1 MCCKY
6 TKLYFAA
13 NSHVTTFIALSSESC
28 SVSQDYNLV
37 LSFQYY
43 YLLLMSFEQI
53 KICAFKRE
61 IMNILLAC
69 LTSYS
74 MPCCFKVLRY
84 QMFWTFF
91 SHTHMGAACHILRK
105 QTQMLNCI
113 TTPPHKLLITGQDAS
128 LLTN

>member
-1 MCCKY
+1 MKVVQVAVRVALQSSGQNCAGSERFYVHNDVYSAFVSQVVKIVKSMCCKY

-28 SVSQDYNLV
+28 SASQDYNLV

-69 LTSYS
+69 LTFYS
-74 MPCCFKVLRY
+74 ISSCFKVLRY
-84 QMFWTFF
+84 QMF
-91 SHTHMGAACHILRK
+91 
-105 QTQMLNCI
+105 
-113 TTPPHKLLITGQDAS
+113 
-128 LLTN
+128 